1 MLLRL
6 RNSFRREGMY
16 ESDLANVARELVA
29 GGKGILAADE
39 SFSTIKKRFQK
50 LDIESTPQK
59 RRDYREVL
67 FTTPGIEK
75 YISGVILFDETMRQT
90 ARDKTLFPK
99 FLEEKGIIPGIK
111 VDMGTRPLPHF
122 PGEEITE
129 GLDGLPERVEEYY
142 RMGARFAKWRAVI
155 HISEATPTDT
165 AIQANAE
172 VLARYAAI
180 CQEGGLVPIVEPEV
194 LMAGE
199 HSIDVCEAVT
209 YGTLLAV
216 FSALQRHLVVLE
228 EMLLKPNMV
237 TAGEDHPNHATVEEV
252 ASATVRVLQRTV
264 PAAVPGIVF
273 LSGGQSPE
281 LATQHLNEMNRMSD
295 NPWMLSFSYGR
306 ALQEPAMEAW
316 NGHNENAAKAQEIFF
331 HRCQMNHAAVMGEYS
346 SDMDREIA

>member
-1 MLLRL
+1 
-6 RNSFRREGMY
+6 MY
-16 ESDLANVARELVA
+16 SSDLARVAMDLVA

-39 SFSTIKKRFQK
+39 SFGTIKKRFQK

-67 FTTPGIEK
+67 FTTPEIEK
-75 YISGVILFDETMRQT
+75 YISGVILFDETIRQT
-90 ARDKTLFPK
+90 TRDKTFFPK
-99 FLEEKGIIPGIK
+99 YLEQKGIIPGIK

-122 PGEEITE
+122 PGEEITG

-142 RMGARFAKWRAVI
+142 RIGARFAKWRAVI
-155 HISEATPTDT
+155 HIDEAIPTDT

-194 LMAGE
+194 LMNGE

-216 FSALQRHLVVLE
+216 FAALQRHLVVLE

-237 TAGEDHPNHATVEEV
+237 IAGEEHPNQATIEEV
-252 ASATVRVLQRTV
+252 ASATVRVLRRTV

-281 LATQHLNEMNRMSD
+281 QATQHLNEMNRMGE
-295 NPWMLSFSYGR
+295 NPWKLSFSFGR

-316 NGHNENAAKAQEIFF
+316 NGQNEHAAKAQEIFY
-331 HRCQMNHAAVMGEYS
+331 HRCLLNHSAVQGEYS
-346 SDMDREIA
+346 SDMEREAA

>member
-1 MLLRL
+1 
-6 RNSFRREGMY
+6 MY
-16 ESDLANVARELVA
+16 SSDLASIAQNLVA
-29 GGKGILAADE
+29 DGKGILAADE
-39 SFSTIKKRFQK
+39 SFGTIKKRFQK
-50 LDIESTPQK
+50 LDIESTPEK
-59 RRDYREVL
+59 RRDYREIL

-75 YISGVILFDETMRQT
+75 YIGGVILFDETIRQST
-90 ARDKTLFPK
+90 RDNTLFPK
-99 FLEEKGIIPGIK
+99 YLEEKGIIPGIK
-111 VDMGTRPLPHF
+111 VDMGTRQMPHF

-155 HISEATPTDT
+155 HIGQAIPTDT
-165 AIQANAE
+165 AIQSNAE
-172 VLARYAAI
+172 ILARYAAI

-194 LMAGE
+194 LMTGE

-209 YGTLLAV
+209 YGTLLGV

-237 TAGEDHPNHATVEEV
+237 IAGDESPNQAMVEEV
-252 ASATVRVLQRTV
+252 ASATVRVLRRTV

-281 LATQHLNEMNRMSD
+281 LATQHLNEMNRMGD
-295 NPWMLSFSYGR
+295 YPWKLSFSYGR

-316 NGHNENAAKAQEIFF
+316 NGKNENAGKAQEIFYN
-331 HRCQMNHAAVMGEYS
+331 RCRLNHAAALGEYS
-346 SDMDREIA
+346 PDMERETA

>member
-1 MLLRL
+1 
-6 RNSFRREGMY
+6 MY
-16 ESDLANVARELVA
+16 SSDLAQVAMDLVA
-29 GGKGILAADE
+29 SGKGILAADE
-39 SFSTIKKRFQK
+39 SFGTIKKRFQK

-67 FTTPGIEK
+67 FTTPEIEK
-75 YISGVILFDETMRQT
+75 HISGVILFDETIRQT
-90 ARDKTLFPK
+90 TRDKTFFPK
-99 FLEEKGIIPGIK
+99 YLEQKGIIPGIK
-111 VDMGTRPLPHF
+111 VDMGTRAMPHF

-142 RMGARFAKWRAVI
+142 RLGARFAKWRAVI
-155 HISEATPTDT
+155 HIDEAIPTDT

-194 LMAGE
+194 LMNGE

-216 FSALQRHLVVLE
+216 FAALQRHLVVLE

-237 TAGEDHPNHATVEEV
+237 IAGEEHPNQATIEEV
-252 ASATVRVLQRTV
+252 ASATVRVLRRTV

-281 LATQHLNEMNRMSD
+281 QATQHLNEMNRMGE
-295 NPWMLSFSYGR
+295 NPWKLSFSFGR

-316 NGHNENAAKAQEIFF
+316 NGQNENAAKAQAIFYN
-331 HRCQMNHAAVMGEYS
+331 RCLLNHSAAQGEYS
-346 SDMDREIA
+346 SDMEREAA

>member
-1 MLLRL
+1 
-6 RNSFRREGMY
+6 MY
-16 ESDLANVARELVA
+16 SSDLAQVAMDLVA
-29 GGKGILAADE
+29 SGKGILAADE
-39 SFSTIKKRFQK
+39 SFGTIKKRFQK

-67 FTTPGIEK
+67 FTTPEIEK
-75 YISGVILFDETMRQT
+75 HISGVILFDETIRQT
-90 ARDKTLFPK
+90 TRDKTFFPK
-99 FLEEKGIIPGIK
+99 YLEQKGIIPGIK
-111 VDMGTRPLPHF
+111 VDMGTRAMPHF

-142 RMGARFAKWRAVI
+142 RLGARFAKWRAVI
-155 HISEATPTDT
+155 HIDEAIPTDT

-194 LMAGE
+194 LMNGE

-216 FSALQRHLVVLE
+216 FAALQRHLVVLE

-237 TAGEDHPNHATVEEV
+237 IAGEEHPNQATIEEV
-252 ASATVRVLQRTV
+252 ASATVRVLRRTV

-281 LATQHLNEMNRMSD
+281 QATQNLNEMNRLSE
-295 NPWMLSFSYGR
+295 NPWKLSFSFGR

-316 NGHNENAAKAQEIFF
+316 NGRNENAAKAQAIFYQ
-331 HRCQMNHAAVMGEYS
+331 RCLLNHSAAQGEYS
-346 SDMDREIA
+346 SDMEREAA